1 MAAERNRVVF
11 SQIPQ
16 GAFFARLGH
25 ELADA
30 AHELARGPLSYLKI
44 AFLPDRLS
52 NWFPSRLA
60 REVAG
65 AAAGLAAHPLAF
77 IRGLF
82 SFDKVS
88 ARLLVLFSGLLVTS
102 FILYQVLVYSSLL
115 SPFSS
120 FRLVSRSY
128 RDFKEPVMLTPL
140 HYPPQ
145 MLRGPASAERA
156 MTLEEIRE
164 REEKRREKAERE
176 RLAKEKAEKEKA
188 EKEKARKEREAEL
201 AKAAESKEAAKT
213 ETASGDNSP
222 GEIKF
227 GEINEAPIRDIVS
240 RTYAKYK
247 DGKLD
252 IPTMDFTVMAGFE
265 IEKDGSLSKVR
276 LIQPS
281 SSDVINREALA
292 ILHAIS
298 ESHALSPIAHLTSN
312 TIRFDLDSKSARLT
326 ITGFAP
332 SAREASNQ
340 AGALNLLLYAARI
353 TQQSKSPETAELLS
367 LVKVKSDNNRIDAEM
382 MVSRARASEMMRA
395 RFNR

>member
-16 GAFFARLGH
+16 GAFLARLGR

-30 AHELARGPLSYLKI
+30 ARELARGPLAYLKV
-44 AFLPDRLS
+44 AFLPDRFAS
-52 NWFPSRLA
+52 WFPSRLA

-65 AAAGLAAHPLAF
+65 SVAGFVAHPLAF

-88 ARLLVLFSGLLVTS
+88 ARVLVLFSGLLVTS
-102 FILYQVLVYSSLL
+102 FILYEVLVYSALL

-120 FRLVSRSY
+120 FQIVSRSY
-128 RDFKEPVMLTPL
+128 RDYKEPVMLTPL
-140 HYPPQ
+140 RYPPQ
-145 MLRGPASAERA
+145 MLRGPESAEKA
-156 MTLEEIRE
+156 MTLEEIRD
-164 REEKRREKAERE
+164 REQERREKAERE
-176 RLAKEKAEKEKA
+176 RLAKERIEKERV

-201 AKAAESKEAAKT
+201 AKAVEDKDAAKA
-213 ETASGDNSP
+213 EPASGDGSP

-240 RTYAKYK
+240 RTYARYK
-247 DGKLD
+247 EGKLD

-281 SSDVINREALA
+281 SSEVI

-395 RFNR
+395 RFSR